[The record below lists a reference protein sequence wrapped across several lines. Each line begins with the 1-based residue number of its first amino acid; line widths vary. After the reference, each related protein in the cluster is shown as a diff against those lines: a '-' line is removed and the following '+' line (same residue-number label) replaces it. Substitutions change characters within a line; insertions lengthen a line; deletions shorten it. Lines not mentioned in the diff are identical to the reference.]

1 MEPKK
6 TASIEEESEN
16 RIEWFWVVMGS
27 IVGLILIGSFMFI
40 SSAKYSGSATIPT
53 LIGGL
58 AFAITGMILG
68 HYSPGHTVKE
78 AAIAGLIIPIV
89 GFIFI
94 HYGYGPSFIGELQLW
109 QQILLVVCGIA
120 ICQLGGWVGEELEGY
135 DHPTRLLQWHWII
148 VASVIGFMLNCFILF
163 FVTLFVYKLI
173 PITIFL
179 CLSVLLSGLIAGYKS
194 PGHTEKECS
203 IAGAVTIILDYLF
216 IRFALDI
223 ESDLLPLWM
232 VLTALVL
239 GAGFGLLGGW
249 IGERMQTEEENE
261 KKELE

>member
-1 MEPKK
+1 MEKK
-6 TASIEEESEN
+6 KGASVEESEN
-16 RIEWFWVVMGS
+16 RIEWFWVIMGS
-27 IVGLILIGSFMFI
+27 IVGLILIGSFTFI
-40 SSAKYSGSATIPT
+40 SSVKYSGSHTVPM

-78 AAIAGLIIPIV
+78 AAIAGLAIPIV
-89 GFIFI
+89 GFTLSHFGVVGS
-94 HYGYGPSFIGELQLW
+94 YLDEMELW
-109 QQILLVVCGIA
+109 QKAILTLGGMI

-135 DHPTRLLQWHWII
+135 DHPTRLVQWHWII

-163 FVTLFVYKLI
+163 FATLFVYKLI

-216 IRFALDI
+216 IRLALDI
-223 ESDLLPLWM
+223 ESDILPIWM
-232 VLTALVL
+232 VLVALVL

-249 IGERMQTEEENE
+249 IGERMQTKEEAE
-261 KKELE
+261 KKELES